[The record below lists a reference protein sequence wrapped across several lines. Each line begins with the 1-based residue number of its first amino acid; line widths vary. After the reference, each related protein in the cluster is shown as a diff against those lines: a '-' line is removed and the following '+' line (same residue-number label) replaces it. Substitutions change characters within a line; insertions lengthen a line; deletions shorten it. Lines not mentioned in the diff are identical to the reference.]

1 MRPYRWNAVC
11 VLLLLAWAGSIV
23 GCATL
28 KKVFN
33 PARVYA
39 LTEFAAYNTACQLIR
54 QDATKKA
61 DIERARDGFCQ
72 LAAAGIWNI
81 HTAAD
86 IALSNG
92 LAAFVSDEGD
102 ILIAGGLLVVDLF
115 GPTID
120 LSSDEHAKA
129 FVTAGCSGL
138 TKAVAVSGKTAL
150 ASAAGA
156 QAQEAVWQDLAAKA
170 KATRPTK

>member
-1 MRPYRWNAVC
+1 MKRFGPMIAVC
-11 VLLLLAWAGSIV
+11 VLLAWAASIV

-39 LTEFAAYNTACQLIR
+39 ITEFAAYNTATQLMR
-54 QDATKKA
+54 QDPTKRA

-72 LAAAGIWNI
+72 LKEAKIWNVR
-81 HTAAD
+81 TAAD

-92 LAAFVSDEGD
+92 LNAFVSDEGD
-102 ILIAGGLLVVDLF
+102 ILIQGGLLLVDLF
-115 GPTID
+115 GPALD
-120 LSSDEHAKA
+120 LYADEHAQA

-138 TKAVAVSGKTAL
+138 TKATEATMKTGL
-150 ASAAGA
+150 ASASAA
-156 QAQEAVWQDLAAKA
+156 KDAVWQDLALKA
-170 KATRPTK
+170 KLTRPR